1 MTECCVIP
9 HNEIS
14 ETDGGLTEETGPT
27 ATWNVEEELQACR
40 NAVVFNDSTMRDLQL
55 LNEVILIE
63 EGNALNLGETVA
75 RVLDHHRKFV
85 PFS

>member
-9 HNEIS
+9 QYGIGEA
-14 ETDGGLTEETGPT
+14 DGGLTEVTGPT
-27 ATWNVEEELQACR
+27 VTWNVEEELQACR
-40 NAVVFNDSTMRDLQL
+40 NAVVLNDRTIRDLEL
-55 LNEVILIE
+55 LNTVILSE

-75 RVLDHHRKFV
+75 RVLDHYRKYV

>member
-1 MTECCVIP
+1 MTERSVQHPNGID
-9 HNEIS
+9 
-14 ETDGGLTEETGPT
+14 ETDGGFTEVIGPT

-40 NAVVFNDSTMRDLQL
+40 NAVVLNDRTMRDLEL
-55 LNEVILIE
+55 LNEVILNE

-75 RVLDHHRKFV
+75 RVLDHYRKYV

>member
-1 MTECCVIP
+1 MTEYCILLP
-9 HNEIS
+9 HGIG
-14 ETDGGLTEETGPT
+14 ETDNGLTDVISST

-40 NAVVFNDSTMRDLQL
+40 NAVVLNDRTMRDLLL
-55 LNEVILIE
+55 LNEVILSE

-75 RVLDHHRKFV
+75 RALGHYRKYV

>member
-1 MTECCVIP
+1 MTDRSVLHPNGID
-9 HNEIS
+9 

-40 NAVVFNDSTMRDLQL
+40 NAVVLNDRTMRDLQL
-55 LNEVILIE
+55 LNEVILNE
-63 EGNALNLGETVA
+63 EGNALNLRETVA
-75 RVLDHHRKFV
+75 RALDHYRKYV

>member
-1 MTECCVIP
+1 MTEYCILFP
-9 HNEIS
+9 HGIGE
-14 ETDGGLTEETGPT
+14 DDAGLTSMIGPT

-40 NAVVFNDSTMRDLQL
+40 NAVVLNDRTMRDLEL

-75 RVLDHHRKFV
+75 RALDHYRKYV

>member
-1 MTECCVIP
+1 MTERSVQHSQGIG
-9 HNEIS
+9 

-27 ATWNVEEELQACR
+27 TTWNVEEELQACR
-40 NAVVFNDSTMRDLQL
+40 NAVVLNDRTMRDLLL
-55 LNEVILIE
+55 LNEVILSE

-75 RVLDHHRKFV
+75 RALDHYRKYV

>member
-1 MTECCVIP
+1 MTERIVQHPQGIG
-9 HNEIS
+9 
-14 ETDGGLTEETGPT
+14 ETDIELTEETGPT

-40 NAVVFNDSTMRDLQL
+40 NAVVLNDKTMRDLEL
-55 LNEVILIE
+55 LNEVILNE

-75 RVLDHHRKFV
+75 RALDHYRKYV